1 MAGLYIN
8 QHVLNNLFYIL
19 VTVFAFSFIYDHS
32 PAIQR
37 KPLYN
42 RTLLCA
48 CLALASVLC
57 MRFPIY
63 IDPTCIHDF
72 RQIPFLLGTLYG
84 GGIVGAVFFAV
95 LMLARTIL
103 YGFQS
108 LTFVVYA
115 IMFVVAAAASPLFR
129 RLPRSGKLF
138 ASLWLTFLIAILTT
152 FVAVIIADFSVTKP
166 YIVYF
171 IIMPPFVMM
180 FAVYLMET
188 LHEAQLAR
196 AELMKMEKMEI
207 VSQLAASIS
216 HEIRNPLT
224 VVKGF
229 IQLLQTEPLPREAK
243 ERYIRIALEEVERAE
258 GIIHDY
264 LTFAKPAPKETE
276 PIDVAVELRKVLQ
289 MIAPMAHMH
298 SVDLSSSLEHGI
310 VIGNVQYFQQCFLN
324 LLKNSI
330 EAMPNGGTLRVT
342 VENQETSVVITVSDN
357 GIGMT
362 KEQVRRFGEPY
373 FSTKEKGTGLGA
385 MVAVKIIEQMGG
397 TWKVESTVQKG
408 TTLTITLPARQLR
421 LLSSQQSANS

>member
-1 MAGLYIN
+1 
-8 QHVLNNLFYIL
+8 
-19 VTVFAFSFIYDHS
+19 VFAFSFIYDHS

-229 IQLLQTEPLPREAK
+229 IQLLQTEPLPRETK

>member
-1 MAGLYIN
+1 
-8 QHVLNNLFYIL
+8 
-19 VTVFAFSFIYDHS
+19 
-32 PAIQR
+32 
-37 KPLYN
+37 
-42 RTLLCA
+42 
-48 CLALASVLC
+48 
-57 MRFPIY
+57 
-63 IDPTCIHDF
+63 
-72 RQIPFLLGTLYG
+72 
-84 GGIVGAVFFAV
+84 
-95 LMLARTIL
+95 MLARTIL

-229 IQLLQTEPLPREAK
+229 IQLLQTEPLPRETK